1 MLCCVLKYPYSEIF
15 ISLLGPSVCPPCP
28 SVVISSHFP
37 LSYQDDIALD
47 DAVHR
52 AIRILKEGFQ
62 GEMDETNIE
71 ISIVNESGEFKTLAP
86 ARIKDFLE
94 EV

>member
-1 MLCCVLKYPYSEIF
+1 MS
-15 ISLLGPSVCPPCP
+15 SLFTLRR
-28 SVVISSHFP
+28 
-37 LSYQDDIALD
+37 YQDDIALD

-62 GEMDETNIE
+62 GEMDEHNIE
-71 ISIVNESGEFKTLAP
+71 ISIVNESGEFKALAP

-94 EV
+94 EA

>member
-1 MLCCVLKYPYSEIF
+1 LKSSDFDALC
-15 ISLLGPSVCPPCP
+15 
-28 SVVISSHFP
+28 
-37 LSYQDDIALD
+37 SYQDDIALD

-71 ISIVNESGEFKTLAP
+71 ISVVNEQGEFKSLP
-86 ARIKDFLE
+86 PSRIKDFLE
-94 EV
+94 EA